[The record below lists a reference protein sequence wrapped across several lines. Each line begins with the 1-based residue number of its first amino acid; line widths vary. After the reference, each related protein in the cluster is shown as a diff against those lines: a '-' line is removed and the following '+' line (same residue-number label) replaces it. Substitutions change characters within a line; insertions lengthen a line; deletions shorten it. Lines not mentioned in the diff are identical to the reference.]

1 MEMFDEVVETRIAD
15 GKAQVRTL
23 FDEGDLAAME
33 FAEACEALVAAE
45 RSFEKIDR
53 SAKAQLGIPDNLCAW
68 FDSLEERYE
77 AEKRLW
83 NLFTAGDRS
92 PRTGRMYLQFRE
104 ALLAGGKLHADA

>member
-1 MEMFDEVVETRIAD
+1 MFDQITETRIAD

-104 ALLAGGKLHADA
+104 ALLAGGKVRADA

>member
-1 MEMFDEVVETRIAD
+1 MFDQITETRIAD

-45 RSFEKIDR
+45 RKFERIDR
-53 SAKAQLGIPDNLCAW
+53 RAKVQLGIPDNLCAW
-68 FDSLEERYE
+68 FDQLEERYE

-83 NLFTAGDRS
+83 RLFTAGDRS

-104 ALLAGGKLHADA
+104 ALLAGGKLRADA